1 MTSSYST
8 FTEKGT
14 CFKIVIVG
22 ERAVGKTSLAVR
34 YVKGIYSNIYAVTV
48 GIEFYS
54 KMITQGSDQ
63 YQLQL
68 WDTVLT
74 NLFRPA
80 NSAFKPWFD
89 PFTIRPAAW

>member
-1 MTSSYST
+1 MCGLLGSECTEKLIYGFMTSSYST

-54 KMITQGSDQ
+54 KMITQGPDQ

-68 WDTVLT
+68 WDTV
-74 NLFRPA
+74 P
-80 NSAFKPWFD
+80 
-89 PFTIRPAAW
+89 I